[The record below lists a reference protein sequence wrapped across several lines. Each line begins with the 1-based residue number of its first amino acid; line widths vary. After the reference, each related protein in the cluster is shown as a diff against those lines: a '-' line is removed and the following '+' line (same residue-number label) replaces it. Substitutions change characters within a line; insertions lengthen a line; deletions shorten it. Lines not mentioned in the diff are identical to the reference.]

1 MGLVDQQGS
10 KFFRNC
16 FPPASFQQ
24 YLTRQ
29 SFNTGSPSL
38 RFSKRLQLRD
48 HRKSGQG
55 SFVSA
60 KYLSSDTPCSLCQS
74 VVWARSRVTRRSRCN
89 IHFYRV
95 AVFLPWSQRQN
106 ASAPSCSACCSIS
119 RHRRTKFLQY
129 ISLAIHPTVYF
140 EAIHP
145 HLYMCVRF
153 IANFFVYFCF
163 KKNYVQKQS
172 VYREKNKKGKCH
184 KRKWAWG
191 FTNIKVKFCSLFL
204 GCSCK
209 ILELREQQ
217 CSDCNLSWQR
227 SWQQKLGPLPSLFT

>member
-29 SFNTGSPSL
+29 SFNTGSASL

-89 IHFYRV
+89 VHFYRV
-95 AVFLPWSQRQN
+95 AVFLPCSQRQN
-106 ASAPSCSACCSIS
+106 ASAPSRSACCSIP

-140 EAIHP
+140 QTIHP

-153 IANFFVYFCF
+153 VANFFVYFCLKKKIMF
-163 KKNYVQKQS
+163 KSKVYTEKKIRKGNATKENELGASLTSKSNFVLFYWDVRVKYLNYGNSSAQTAVWAD
-172 VYREKNKKGKCH
+172 READSRN
-184 KRKWAWG
+184 
-191 FTNIKVKFCSLFL
+191 
-204 GCSCK
+204 
-209 ILELREQQ
+209 
-217 CSDCNLSWQR
+217 
-227 SWQQKLGPLPSLFT
+227 